1 MKTKIVINGLLALT
15 LSTALFSCNKK
26 ETASQEKAENEAKVT
41 QKDTLIS
48 PKKKN
53 PKRKKWMRKR
63 KKTSREKKMKRKRR
77 MKRMKK
83 KKMSN

>member
-48 PKKKN
+48 PKKEESEAKE
-53 PKRKKWMRKR
+53 MD
-63 KKTSREKKMKRKRR
+63 EKKEKNEQGEKNE
-77 MKRMKK
+77 KK
-83 KKMSN
+83 EKNEKNEKEENE

>member
-48 PKKKN
+48 PKKEESEAN
-53 PKRKKWMRKR
+53 EMD
-63 KKTSREKKMKRKRR
+63 EKKEKNEQGEKNE
-77 MKRMKK
+77 KK
-83 KKMSN
+83 EKNEKEESE

>member
-48 PKKKN
+48 PKKEESEAKEMDEKKEKN
-53 PKRKKWMRKR
+53 
-63 KKTSREKKMKRKRR
+63 EQGEKMKRKRR
-77 MKRMKK
+77 MKK
-83 KKMSN
+83 

>member
-26 ETASQEKAENEAKVT
+26 EAASQEKAENEAKVT

-48 PKKKN
+48 PKKEESEAKE
-53 PKRKKWMRKR
+53 MD
-63 KKTSREKKMKRKRR
+63 EKKEKNEQGEKNE
-77 MKRMKK
+77 KK
-83 KKMSN
+83 EKNEKNEKEENE

>member
-48 PKKKN
+48 PKKEESEAKE
-53 PKRKKWMRKR
+53 MD
-63 KKTSREKKMKRKRR
+63 EKKEKNEQGEKNE
-77 MKRMKK
+77 KK
-83 KKMSN
+83 EKNEKEENE